1 MSTDLDRAPPTIGSQ
16 WVKAH
21 AIGAIVN
28 IVLTFVT
35 FLIGQVL
42 GVNEKGAS
50 PVVQTGFIVVAT
62 AALAF
67 GLVVLGYLSGVVL
80 RTKLPAFPMRNWL
93 ALYALLGV
101 IFGLISAVAWLVPET
116 SADIA
121 PVDTELVVGL
131 ALGGAVAGAVL
142 GTIVGLLQALIL
154 RSAADGVGLWIAC
167 SVIAGVLFLLLVPA
181 VLYGPQTGFG
191 QELMV
196 ELGTLVVTVL
206 AAVILLPAV
215 HRLRPR

>member
-1 MSTDLDRAPPTIGSQ
+1 VSGPDGTGPPVGSQ
-16 WVKAH
+16 WIKAH
-21 AIGAIVN
+21 AIGAIIN
-28 IVLTFVT
+28 LALTFVA
-35 FLIGQVL
+35 FLVGQAL

-62 AALAF
+62 GALAF
-67 GLVVLGYLSGVVL
+67 GLFVLGYLSGVVL

-93 ALYALLGV
+93 ALYVVLG
-101 IFGLISAVAWLVPET
+101 IAFGLISAIAWLTPET
-116 SADIA
+116 SADPA
-121 PVDTELVVGL
+121 PLDSELVVGL
-131 ALGGAVAGAVL
+131 AIGGAVAGAVL

-167 SVIAGVLFLLLVPA
+167 SAVAGVLFLLLVPA

-215 HRLRPR
+215 LRLRSR